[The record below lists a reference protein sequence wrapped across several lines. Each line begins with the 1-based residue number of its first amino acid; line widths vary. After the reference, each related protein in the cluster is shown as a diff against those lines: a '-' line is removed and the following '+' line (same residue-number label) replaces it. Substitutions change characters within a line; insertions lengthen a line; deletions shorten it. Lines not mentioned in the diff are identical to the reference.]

1 MFKKN
6 KKQTENIKEKKV
18 RTVKVG
24 THQRNHRAS
33 LAGHQRDRKFR
44 EEFCEVLLHMEQQQ
58 RSD

>member
-24 THQRNHRAS
+24 THKK
-33 LAGHQRDRKFR
+33 RDCVVGGAYRKR
-44 EEFCEVLLHMEQQQ
+44 ELWGI
-58 RSD
+58 